1 MEFKTSEIPH
11 RRLNPL
17 TGEWLLLSPQ
27 RTGRPWEGKK
37 EATDS
42 ATKKQY
48 EESCYLCPGN
58 TRANGEVNPDYQH
71 TLVFTNDFPALK
83 TDTAKADHSVSDLFK
98 TETVSGTCR
107 VICFSNR
114 HDLTLAEMESSDIRS
129 VIDVWQEQAKELG
142 STYQWV
148 QIFEN
153 KGEIMG
159 CSNAHPHGQ
168 IWASSYL
175 PEEPKKEDLKQAEYL
190 KNKGTLLLLDYLEAE
205 LNYKDRIVVENDT
218 WVCLV
223 PFWAI
228 WPFETMLLPKQHV
241 LRLEDLDDAQK
252 QGLSEIMKSLLVRYD
267 NIFNTSFP
275 YSMGWHGA
283 PYNDNDNRHWQ
294 LHAHYY
300 PPLLRSATVKKFM
313 VGYEMLGN
321 AQRDITPELAAG
333 MIRKQSD
340 IHYKISQK

>member
-1 MEFKTSEIPH
+1 MEFKASEIPH

-37 EATDS
+37 EVTDS
-42 ATKKQY
+42 GTKKAY
-48 EESCYLCPGN
+48 EETCYLCPGN
-58 TRANGEVNPDYQH
+58 TRANGEVNPDYQNTH
-71 TLVFTNDFPALK
+71 VFTNDFPALK
-83 TDTAKADHSVSDLFK
+83 TDTVEADHSASELFK

-107 VICFSNR
+107 VICFSKR
-114 HDLTLAEMESSDIRS
+114 HDLTLAEMEKDDIKS
-129 VIDVWQEQAKELG
+129 VIEIWQEQAKELG

-175 PEEPKKEDLKQAEYL
+175 PEEPRKENKKQAKYL
-190 KNKGTLLLLDYLEAE
+190 KNKGTVLLMDYLRAE
-205 LNYKDRIVVENDT
+205 LGYKDRIVVENDT
-218 WVCLV
+218 WACLI

-228 WPFETMLLPKQHV
+228 WPFETILLPKQHV
-241 LRLEDLDDAQK
+241 LRLEDLNDNQK
-252 QGLSEIMKSLLVRYD
+252 SGLSEIMKSLLVRYD

-283 PYNDNDNRHWQ
+283 PYNDNDNKHWQ

-333 MIRKQSD
+333 MIRDQSD
-340 IHYKISQK
+340 THYKVTQK